1 MLQPANQS
9 MKALLHILIVLL
21 LLSIGASAQQGD
33 KVISIKT
40 DSTTSTKTPALTKDT
55 LQRVIGKDTVK
66 IVPKH
71 SPRIATIR
79 SAILPGLGQAYNRE
93 YWKIPI
99 VYGVIGVPA
108 GFFIYNNTWY
118 KRTKRAYEIRVSN
131 DTVNPVFPKLE
142 PLSVESLRFYRNS
155 FRRDR
160 DYAVLYFFIA
170 WALNVVDA
178 TVFGHLKDFDVSPDL
193 SLKIKPAIN
202 PSPAASFTG
211 LSLVLAVKSS
221 SKSQLSSVR

>member
-1 MLQPANQS
+1 
-9 MKALLHILIVLL
+9 MKGSLHILIALF
-21 LLSIGASAQQGD
+21 LLSASASAQQD
-33 KVISIKT
+33 SKAINIKT

-71 SPRIATIR
+71 DPKKATIR
-79 SAILPGLGQAYNRE
+79 SAILPGWGQAYNRE

-99 VYGVIGVPA
+99 VYGALGVPA
-108 GFFIYNNTWY
+108 GFYIYNNTWY
-118 KRTKRAYEIRVSN
+118 KRTKRAYEIRITQDSAN
-131 DTVNPVFPKLE
+131 FPSINQKLE
-142 PLSVESLRFYRNS
+142 PLDAESLRFYRNT

-160 DYAVLYFFIA
+160 DYSVLYFFVA

-193 SLKIKPAIN
+193 SLKIKPAFN
-202 PSPAASFTG
+202 PIAARSSTG
-211 LSLVLAVKSS
+211 LSLVLAVKSP
-221 SKSQLSSVR
+221 SKSHVTSLR

>member
-1 MLQPANQS
+1 
-9 MKALLHILIVLL
+9 MKGLLHILIALF
-21 LLSIGASAQQGD
+21 LSTVSVSAQQGE

-55 LQRVIGKDTVK
+55 LQRVVGKDTVK
-66 IVPKH
+66 VVPKH
-71 SPRIATIR
+71 SPKIATIR

-99 VYGVIGVPA
+99 VYGAIGVPA

-118 KRTKRAYEIRVSN
+118 KRTKKAYEIRVTN
-131 DTVNPVFPKLE
+131 DTANFLSIDKKLE
-142 PLSVESLRFYRNS
+142 PLGAESLRFYRNA

-160 DYAVLYFFIA
+160 DYAVLYFFVA

-202 PSPAASFTG
+202 PVSARNSVG
-211 LSLVLAVKSS
+211 LSLVLAVKSP
-221 SKSQLSSVR
+221 SKSNVAFIP